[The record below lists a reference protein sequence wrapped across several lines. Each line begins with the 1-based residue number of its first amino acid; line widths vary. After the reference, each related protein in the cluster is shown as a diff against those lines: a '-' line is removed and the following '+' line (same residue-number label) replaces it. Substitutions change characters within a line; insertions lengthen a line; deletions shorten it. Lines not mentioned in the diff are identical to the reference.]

1 MRKRLVLCGLAI
13 MMGAMTS
20 VFSQTFR
27 HPGLLHSEE
36 DFENIKARIAAGD
49 EQTLAALDVLKNAPG
64 VRGNHGGIWGV
75 NDVIKRGIS
84 GDENYMNAYRNAHRA
99 YQLALLWKLTGDENA
114 ANGAIEILNAYRIWN
129 KALGGNTNISLIPGF
144 TGYEFI
150 NAAEIMR
157 DYDKWPK
164 EEFELFK
171 QYMIDV
177 WFTVAQ
183 DFLERRHDTVFREQN
198 WYHYHSNWGLG
209 NAMFCISLGVL
220 CDLPDLYNY
229 GMYWL
234 KEGPGNESVCVTSLH
249 PEAFGQGLSGY
260 GWGLIPWFHKDSRG
274 PLGYFCQMQESGRD
288 QGHSMAAL
296 GLLSYALQIAY
307 NQGDNAFCN
316 LYNPLIPGKAGA
328 MMVAGAAEY
337 VAAYNSGIDDLPY
350 TTNWWMAGLNGTG
363 RGQWRPIW
371 QLFINHFKNRMGVD
385 MPYCQTMKNIIGI
398 EGGGGSYGGNSGH
411 YDHTG
416 FGDLMHYDKPVTADK
431 VPTIIMPTISGTG
444 INRRYA
450 EIRNVEPGTK
460 LTLTATVL
468 KGETDTGNWK
478 WDDGSEGNQRVI
490 TADGSRLYRV
500 TYTNENGVESEQMFS
515 VAVRGEGV
523 RGTLN
528 VTASYN
534 GRLVEGENVL
544 MGVGRQLTV
553 TTSYTNWNFI
563 EREEWFDE
571 NGNLL
576 GTGGSHTYTLKDT
589 EEHKLIF
596 RLTNQSGVKIER
608 TFNIIPNKNDVTD
621 KLADPDCKNLDL
633 WKTNVDGFQKMST
646 AISGFNAAF
655 IERFRPAEEDGLT
668 CWGQETFKIS
678 QTVEGLTPGK
688 YELGAMAIATQQA
701 KVGTGAKEHVKDI
714 YLFADG
720 VHTSVATLDN
730 APEYFSVMLY
740 VGEDGKFT
748 FGAKNLSD
756 QNYGNSAN
764 GANWFAMDNYTLLY
778 LGTDH
783 LEEDLARMRQE
794 AEAITENSVTT
805 GVYANLQELKLL
817 MGNDIAT
824 AVTYQRVLGE
834 AKLIQARYS
843 EFITIYNRYKAHVDE
858 NNVTCEP
865 LTEAMDALMS
875 ADDAEKFYAAYNAM
889 ERAWVLYLEN
899 AEVQVDLTSKV
910 SDADFPATGA
920 DVWFDEITAWKTE
933 ALGGNYR
940 IFPIDGSDTKR
951 GDALDVNMI
960 ERWCTA
966 SFAVGERVIYQV
978 LSNMPI
984 GVYRLEVATQ
994 KEHQTG
1000 CIELYANDGVSYVMS
1015 VAEMRK
1021 HSVVGEVTTDGKL
1034 DIGLRSAPGNA
1045 CRWTT
1050 MSDVNLVYYS
1060 PVMMLKTIIAEAE
1073 TLTYGIDDGT
1083 LQEVLAEAKTLLS
1096 EGEATERMAAYHA
1109 LKDAIKQYRITNAS
1123 ETYPVDMTEK
1133 VKNASLDMCNTTH
1146 WMVTSSDAGYP
1157 MFNMGVA
1164 EFYHSTFNLSQ
1175 VVNNLPVGNYRI
1187 SMQARS
1193 NLATTNRNFYLYA
1206 KQTGG
1211 VAIKE
1216 FATDATI
1223 QEGTDLT
1230 LHLGQNADQMNADL
1244 SDGRISINVFSTD
1257 GKLTIG
1263 AVCEQTDMWC
1273 ILNDFRIEFLGF
1285 GENDLL
1291 KNWSEVVEQVGELN
1305 RDSLPQAVE
1314 QILDKALNVD
1324 VQNISADSL
1333 SKALANLS
1341 AVAEQANSVK
1351 MAYGRYLAMKNIL
1364 EVIAENSVPTYSST
1378 MTTFK
1383 KAIATAETDV
1393 EKATT
1398 QAEINAHC
1406 EKMEAARQAY
1416 VVGAVPI
1423 NGIGFDYTFKVPNAS
1438 GKVEGTWLTDGTG
1451 NFGPMNNAEQ
1461 NGEYVGNWFF
1471 EKWDIEGYIFNGG
1484 TRPIYQTVTG
1494 LPNGNYT
1501 LTMAAFRVNQFGT
1514 EYVDDGISVYLN
1526 SDKVEVTSDVLNYYT
1541 VNGVVT
1547 SKKAEIGLVAGAVN
1561 TANWVGLADVSLMY
1575 YGVSDV
1581 LLSENDAELT
1591 VQDGLYC
1598 NATVE
1603 QEMTADGWNLVTL
1616 PFDLTSAQVK
1626 KVFADVKAL
1635 DAIDIA
1641 EGICDIKFVD
1651 VREMKA
1657 GVPYLVQVKASV
1669 SSVTYEKV
1677 RIDFQ
1682 SFNVG
1687 EVSVTSGDV
1696 TLTLKG
1702 TSGVTTLDNHNAFR
1716 FTGKAFFRAETGDE
1730 VKGLSGYA
1738 LLEGAN
1744 NVHIMNVY
1752 VDGDLVSVQRVQS
1765 EQSDENVS
1773 VYSISGV
1780 LLRNNVKRENALKG
1794 LPQGVYIVN
1803 GKKQVVH

>member
-13 MMGAMTS
+13 MMGAMIS

-49 EQTLAALDVLKNAPG
+49 EQTLAALDALQPISNW
-64 VRGNHGGIWGV
+64 GGMWAV
-75 NDVIKRGIS
+75 NEHISRGIS
-84 GDENYMNAYRNAHRA
+84 GSENYMNAYRNAARA
-99 YQLALLWKLTGDENA
+99 YQLALRWKITGDEGA
-114 ANGAIEILNAYRIWN
+114 GDAAIEVLNAYRMYN
-129 KALGGNTNISLIPGF
+129 KSLGGNTNMSLIPGF
-144 TGYEFI
+144 IGYQFV

-157 DYDKWPK
+157 DYEKWSK
-164 EEFELFK
+164 EDFELFK

-177 WFTVAQ
+177 WFTLAQ
-183 DFLERRHDTVFREQN
+183 DFLERRHDTVTREQN

-209 NAMFCISLGVL
+209 NAVFCVSLGVL
-220 CDLPDLYNY
+220 CDLPDIYNY

-234 KEGPGNESVCVTSLH
+234 KEGPGNESLCVTSLH
-249 PEAFGQGLSGY
+249 PEAFGSGLCGY
-260 GWGLIPWFHKDSRG
+260 GWGLIPWFHKDERG

-296 GLLSYALQIAY
+296 GLLSYALQTAY

-316 LYNPLIPGKAGA
+316 LYNPVLTGKAGT

-350 TTNWWMAGLNGTG
+350 KTNWWMAGLNGTG

-371 QLFINHFKNRMGVD
+371 QLFVNHYQNRMGIA
-385 MPYCQTMKNIIGI
+385 MPQCVAMHNTMGI
-398 EGGGGSYGGNSGH
+398 ERGGGSYGNNSGG

-416 FGDLMHYDKPVTADK
+416 FGDLMHYDRPVALED
-431 VPTIIMPTISGTG
+431 VPTIIMPTISGAG

-450 EIRNVEPGTK
+450 EIRNVAPGTA
-460 LTLTATVL
+460 LNLSARVVT
-468 KGETDTGNWK
+468 GETDTNNWV
-478 WDDGSEGNQRVI
+478 WDDGATGNQRQIV
-490 TADGSRLYRV
+490 ADSSRLYRV
-500 TYTNENGVESEQMFS
+500 VYTNARGIKSEQLFS
-515 VAVRGEGV
+515 VAVRGEGI

-528 VTASYN
+528 VTATYN
-534 GRLVEGENVL
+534 GRNVEGSDIL
-544 MGVGRQLTV
+544 MGQGRQLSV
-553 TTSYTNWNFI
+553 TTAYTNWNYI
-563 EREEWFDE
+563 ESEEWFDE
-571 NGNLL
+571 NGVKL
-576 GTGGSHTYTLKDT
+576 GNGGSYTYTLNDN
-589 EEHKLIF
+589 EQHKLVF
-596 RLTNQSGVKIER
+596 RLTNQSGVVIER
-608 TFNIIPNKNDVTD
+608 TFNIIPNKDDMTN
-621 KLADPDCKNLDL
+621 KLTDPDCKDVTL
-633 WKTNVDGFQKMST
+633 WDTDVDGFQKKSS
-646 AISGFNAAF
+646 AIPGFNSAF
-655 IERFRPAEEDGLT
+655 IERYRHAEEDGVP
-668 CWGQETFKIS
+668 CWGQEPFMIS
-678 QTVEGLTPGK
+678 QVVEDLVPGK
-688 YELGAMAIATQQA
+688 YELGAMMIATQQ
-701 KVGTGAKEHVKDI
+701 GISGEGAKEHVKDI

-720 VHTSVATLDN
+720 VHTAVATKDN
-730 APEYFSVMLY
+730 EPEYFSVELY

-748 FGAKNLSD
+748 FGAKNMSN

-764 GANWFAMDNYTLLY
+764 GANWFAMDNFTLVY
-778 LGTDH
+778 QGTDD
-783 LEEDLARMRQE
+783 LEKDMERMERELGAFDQSSVPAELYARLQ
-794 AEAITENSVTT
+794 TLK
-805 GVYANLQELKLL
+805 NLDK
-817 MGNDIAT
+817 NDIET
-824 AVTYQRVLGE
+824 AVAYQRLLGE
-834 AKLIQARYS
+834 AKLIQARYA
-843 EFITIYNRYKAHVDE
+843 EYMAVYKEYETHVRDNGVNDE
-858 NNVTCEP
+858 A
-865 LTEAMDALMS
+865 LSHAM
-875 ADDAEKFYAAYNAM
+875 ADFVNAADAETFYRTFDLL
-889 ERAWVLYLEN
+889 ESAWGAYLEQ
-899 AEVQVDLTSKV
+899 AEVVVDLTTKV
-910 SDADFPATGA
+910 GDADLPASGA
-920 DVWFDEITAWKTE
+920 DVWFDESTMWKTE
-933 ALGGNYR
+933 SGGGNYR

-1000 CIELYANDGVSYVMS
+1000 CIELYANEGVSYVMS

-1021 HSVVGEVTTDGKL
+1021 HSVVGEVTDGKL

-1060 PVMMLKTIIAEAE
+1060 PVMMLKTVIAEAE
-1073 TLTYGIDDGT
+1073 TLTYGTDAGT
-1083 LQEVLAEAKTLLS
+1083 LQKALAEAETLLS
-1096 EGEATERMAAYHA
+1096 EGEATERMSAYHA
-1109 LKDAIKQYRITNAS
+1109 LKDAIKQYRIANAS
-1123 ETYPVDMTEK
+1123 EAYPVDMTEK

-1164 EFYHSTFNLSQ
+1164 EFYHSTFDLSQ
-1175 VVNNLPVGNYRI
+1175 VVNNLPVGNYRV

-1193 NLATTNRNFYLYA
+1193 NMAETNKGFYLYA

-1211 VAIKE
+1211 AAIKE

-1223 QEGTDLT
+1223 QEGADLT

-1244 SDGRISINVFSTD
+1244 NGGRISVNVFSTD

-1263 AVCEQTDMWC
+1263 AACEQADMWC
-1273 ILNDFRIEFLGF
+1273 VLNDFRIEFLGF

-1291 KNWSEVVEQVGELN
+1291 KNWSEVVEQVGELD

-1314 QILDKALNVD
+1314 QILDNALNVD

-1351 MAYGRYLAMKNIL
+1351 MAYGRYLAMKNVL

-1451 NFGPMNNAEQ
+1451 NFGPMSNAEQ

-1501 LTMAAFRVNQFGT
+1501 LTMAAFRFNQFGT

-1547 SKKAEIGLVAGAVN
+1547 SKKAEIGLVAGTVN

-1677 RIDFQ
+1677 RIDLQ

-1687 EVSVTSGDV
+1687 EVSMTSGDV

-1744 NVHIMNVY
+1744 NAHIMNVY
-1752 VDGDLVSVQRVQS
+1752 VDGDLVSIQKVRS
-1765 EQSDENVS
+1765 ERSDENVS
-1773 VYSISGV
+1773 VYSISGT
-1780 LLRNNVKRENALKG
+1780 LLRNNVKPENALKG
-1794 LPQGVYIVN
+1794 LSKGVYIVN
-1803 GKKQVVH
+1803 GKKKVVN

>member
-49 EQTLAALDVLKNAPG
+49 EQTLAALEVLKNAPG
-64 VRGNHGGIWGV
+64 VRGNNGGIWAV
-75 NDVIKRGIS
+75 NDVIKRGIA
-84 GDENYMNAYRNAHRA
+84 GDENYLNAYRNAHRA
-99 YQLALLWKLTGDENA
+99 YQMALLWKITGDENA
-114 ANGAIEILNAYRIWN
+114 GNAAIEILNAYRIWN

-183 DFLERRHDTVFREQN
+183 DFLERRHDTVWKEQN

-249 PEAFGQGLSGY
+249 PDAFGLGLCGY
-260 GWGLIPWFHKDSRG
+260 GWGLIPWFHKDNRA

-316 LYNPLIPGKAGA
+316 LYNPLIPGKAGS

-337 VAAYNSGIDDLPY
+337 VAAYNTGSDDLPY
-350 TTNWWMAGLNGTG
+350 TTNWWMTGLSGTG

-371 QLFINHFKNRMGVD
+371 QLFINHYKNRMGLD
-385 MPYCQTMKNIIGI
+385 MPYCQKMKDIIGI
-398 EGGGGSYGGNSGH
+398 EGGGGAYGGNSGH

-416 FGDLMHYDKPVTADK
+416 FGDLMHYDAPVAADK
-431 VPTIIMPTISGTG
+431 VPTIIMPMITGAG

-460 LTLTATVL
+460 LTLTASVL
-468 KGETDTGNWK
+468 KGENDTGNWK

-490 TADGSRLYRV
+490 TADSSRLYRV
-500 TYTNENGVESEQMFS
+500 TYTNENGVESEQLFS

-528 VTASYN
+528 VTATYN
-534 GRLVEGENVL
+534 GRPFEGENVL
-544 MGVGRQLTV
+544 MGIGRQLTV
-553 TTSYTNWNFI
+553 TTSYTNWNYI
-563 EREEWFDE
+563 ESEEWFDE
-571 NGNLL
+571 NGKLL
-576 GTGGSHTYTLKDT
+576 GTGGSYTYTLQDS

-596 RLTNQSGVKIER
+596 RLTNESGVKIER
-608 TFNIIPNKNDVTD
+608 TFNIIPNENDMTV

-633 WKTNVDGFQKMST
+633 WTTNVDGFQKMST

-655 IERFRPAEEDGLT
+655 IERHRATEEDGVT
-668 CWGQETFKIS
+668 CWGQDPFKIS

-688 YELGAMAIATQQA
+688 YELGAMMIATQQGKA
-701 KVGTGAKEHVKDI
+701 GTAAKEHVKDV

-720 VHTSVATLDN
+720 VNTPIATLDN
-730 APEYFSVMLY
+730 VPEYFSVTLY

-756 QNYGNSAN
+756 QNYGNSVN
-764 GANWFAMDNYTLLY
+764 GANWFAMDNYMLQY
-778 LGTDH
+778 LGSESI
-783 LEEDLARMRQE
+783 EEDLARMRQE
-794 AEAITENSVTT
+794 ADAIPETSVTASM
-805 GVYANLQELKLL
+805 YAKLQDLKSLT
-817 MGNDIAT
+817 GNDIAT
-824 AVTYQRVLGE
+824 AVAYQRVLGE
-834 AKLIQARYS
+834 AKLIQSRYA
-843 EFITIYNRYKAHVDE
+843 EFETVYNRYKAHVDE
-858 NNVTCEP
+858 NNVTYEP
-865 LTEAMDALMS
+865 LTNALDALM
-875 ADDAEKFYAAYNAM
+875 AAEDAETFYAAYDAM

-899 AEVQVDLTSKV
+899 AEVQVDMTSKV
-910 SDADFPATGA
+910 GDADFPASGA
-920 DVWFDEITAWKTE
+920 DVWFDETTSWKTE

-1000 CIELYANDGVSYVMS
+1000 CIELYANEGVSYVMS

-1021 HSVVGEVTTDGKL
+1021 HSVLGEVTDGKL

-1050 MSDVNLVYYS
+1050 MSDINLVYYS
-1060 PVMMLKTIIAEAE
+1060 PVMMLKSVIAEAD
-1073 TLTYGIDDGT
+1073 TLTYGTDDGS
-1083 LQEVLAEAKTLLS
+1083 LQETLANAKSLLS
-1096 EGEATERMAAYHA
+1096 EGEAVDRMSVYHA
-1109 LKDAIKQYRITNAS
+1109 LKDAIKQYRIANAS
-1123 ETYPVDMTEK
+1123 EAYPVDMTEK
-1133 VKNASLDMCNTTH
+1133 VKNASLDMCNTTN
-1146 WMVTSSDAGYP
+1146 WAVTSSDAGYP

-1164 EFYHSTFNLSQ
+1164 EFYHSSFDISQ
-1175 VVNNLPVGNYRI
+1175 VVGGLPVGNYRV

-1193 NLATTNRNFYLYA
+1193 DLADANKGFYLYA

-1211 VAIKE
+1211 EAVKA
-1216 FATDATI
+1216 FATGATI
-1223 QEGTDLT
+1223 QVGTDLT
-1230 LHLGQNADQMNADL
+1230 LHLGQNADEMNADL
-1244 SDGRISINVFSTD
+1244 NDGRISVNVFSTD
-1257 GKLTIG
+1257 GKLMIG
-1263 AVCEQTDMWC
+1263 AGCEQTDMWC
-1273 ILNDFRIEFLGF
+1273 VLNDFRIEYLGF

-1291 KNWSEVVEQVGELN
+1291 KNWSEVVEQAGAVS
-1305 RDSLPQAVE
+1305 RDSIPQAVNGL
-1314 QILDKALNVD
+1314 LDEALNVD
-1324 VQNISADSL
+1324 VQNISPDSL
-1333 SKALANLS
+1333 SKALSNLS
-1341 AVAEQANSVK
+1341 SVVEK
-1351 MAYGRYLAMKNIL
+1351 AKSMQVAYGRYLEMKKVV
-1364 EVIAENSVPTYSST
+1364 ETIAENSVPTYTST
-1378 MTTFK
+1378 MTVFK
-1383 KAIATAETDV
+1383 KAITTAETNV
-1393 EKATT
+1393 ELATT
-1398 QAEINAHC
+1398 TADVDVCCDNLES
-1406 EKMEAARQAY
+1406 ARQAY
-1416 VVGAVPI
+1416 VVGATPI
-1423 NGIGFDYTFKVPNAS
+1423 NGIGFDMTFKVPNAS
-1438 GKVEGTWLTDGTG
+1438 GKSEGTWLTDGTG
-1451 NFGPMNNAEQ
+1451 NFRPMNNPEQ

-1471 EKWDIEGYIFNGG
+1471 EKWDIEGYIFKDGA
-1484 TRPIYQTVTG
+1484 RPIYQVVTG
-1494 LPNGNYT
+1494 LPNGNYS
-1501 LTMAAFRVNQFGT
+1501 LKMAAFRANQFGT
-1514 EYVDDGISVYLN
+1514 EYVDGGICAYLN
-1526 SDKVEVTSDVLNYYT
+1526 TDKVEVTSDVMNYYT

-1547 SKKAEIGLVAGAVN
+1547 SKKMEIGLVSGVEN
-1561 TANWVGLADVSLMY
+1561 TANWVGLADVSLIY

-1581 LLSENDAELT
+1581 ELSENDTELS

-1603 QEMTADGWNLVTL
+1603 QNLTADGWNLVAL

-1626 KVFADVKAL
+1626 KVFDDVKAL
-1635 DAIDIA
+1635 DALEVNGSA
-1641 EGICDIKFVD
+1641 CDLKFVD
-1651 VREMKA
+1651 VRAMTA
-1657 GVPYLVQVKASV
+1657 GVPYLVKAKETGL
-1669 SSVTYEKV
+1669 TYTCEKV
-1677 RIDFQ
+1677 RI
-1682 SFNVG
+1682 NKG
-1687 EVSVTSGDV
+1687 AYATGTVTMKSGDV
-1696 TLTLKG
+1696 TLTLCG
-1702 TSGVTTLDNHNAFR
+1702 TDGVKTLDNTNAYYY
-1716 FTGKAFFRAETGDE
+1716 TGSIFLRGEVGEE
-1730 VKGLSGYA
+1730 VKGLSAYA
-1738 LLEGAN
+1738 VLEGAN
-1744 NVHIMNVY
+1744 NLHVMNIY
-1752 VDGDLVSVQRVQS
+1752 VDGELVDVQNIKATSADKKVTVYNVNGIVVRRGVQMK
-1765 EQSDENVS
+1765 D
-1773 VYSISGV
+1773 
-1780 LLRNNVKRENALKG
+1780 ALKG
-1794 LPQGVYIVN
+1794 LPSGFYIVD
-1803 GKKQVVH
+1803 GVKYVVR

>member
-1 MRKRLVLCGLAI
+1 MRKRLVLCGLMI
-13 MMGAMTS
+13 MIGAMTA

-49 EQTLAALDVLKNAPG
+49 EQTLAALEVLKNAPG

-75 NDVIKRGIS
+75 NDIIKRGIS

-114 ANGAIEILNAYRIWN
+114 ATGAIEILNAYRIWN

-183 DFLERRHDTVFREQN
+183 DFLERRHDTVWREQN

-249 PEAFGQGLSGY
+249 PEAFGQGLCGY
-260 GWGLIPWFHKDSRG
+260 GWGLIPWFHKDARG

-337 VAAYNSGIDDLPY
+337 VAAYNSGMDDLPY
-350 TTNWWMAGLNGTG
+350 ATNWWMAGLNGTG

-371 QLFINHFKNRMGVD
+371 QLFINHYKNRMGID
-385 MPYCQTMKNIIGI
+385 MPYCQTMKNMIGI
-398 EGGGGSYGGNSGH
+398 EGGGGAYGGNSGH

-416 FGDLMHYDKPVTADK
+416 FGDLMHYDTPVSTDK

-460 LTLTATVL
+460 LTLTASVM
-468 KGETDTGNWK
+468 KGEMDTGNWK

-490 TADGSRLYRV
+490 TADNSRLYRV
-500 TYTNENGVESEQMFS
+500 TYTNENGVKSEQMFS

-528 VTASYN
+528 VTATYN
-534 GRLVEGENVL
+534 GRPITGENVL

-576 GTGGSHTYTLKDT
+576 GTGGSYTYTLKDDK
-589 EEHKLIF
+589 EHRLIF
-596 RLTNQSGVKIER
+596 RLTNESGVKIER
-608 TFNIIPNKNDVTD
+608 TFKIIPNENDLTMN
-621 KLADPDCKNLDL
+621 LADPDCKNLDL
-633 WKTNVDGFQKMST
+633 WTTNVDGFQKMST
-646 AISGFNAAF
+646 AITGFSSAF
-655 IERFRPAEEDGLT
+655 IERFRPAEEDGVT
-668 CWGQETFKIS
+668 CWGQEPFKIS
-678 QTVEGLTPGK
+678 QTIEGLTPGK
-688 YELGAMAIATQQA
+688 YELGAMMIATQQS
-701 KVGTGAKEHVKDI
+701 KVGVAAKEHVKDV
-714 YLFADG
+714 YLYADG
-720 VHTSVATLDN
+720 VNTPIATIDN
-730 APEYFSVMLY
+730 TPEFFSVMLY

-748 FGAKNLSD
+748 FGAKNLSN

-764 GANWFAMDNYTLLY
+764 GANWFAMDNYTLMA

-794 AEAITENSVTT
+794 AEAIAETSVT
-805 GVYANLQELKLL
+805 GGMYAKLQDLKSLT
-817 MGNDIAT
+817 GNDIAT

-875 ADDAEKFYAAYNAM
+875 ADDAEKFYAAYDAM

-910 SDADFPATGA
+910 SDADFPASGA
-920 DVWFDEITAWKTE
+920 DVWFDETTAWKTE

-960 ERWCTA
+960 ERWCTG
-966 SFAVGERVIYQV
+966 SFGVGERVIYQV

-984 GVYRLEVATQ
+984 GAYRLEVATQ

-1000 CIELYANDGVSYVMS
+1000 CIELYANEGVSYVMS

-1021 HSVVGEVTTDGKL
+1021 HSVVGEVTDGKL

-1060 PVMMLKTIIAEAE
+1060 PVMMLKTVIAEAE
-1073 TLTYGIDDGT
+1073 TLTYGTDAGT
-1083 LQEVLAEAKTLLS
+1083 LQKALAEAETLLS
-1096 EGEATERMAAYHA
+1096 EGEATERMSAYHA
-1109 LKDAIKQYRITNAS
+1109 LKDAIKQYRIANAS
-1123 ETYPVDMTEK
+1123 EAYPVDMTEK

-1164 EFYHSTFNLSQ
+1164 EFYHSTFDLSQ
-1175 VVNNLPVGNYRI
+1175 VVNNLPVGNYRV

-1193 NLATTNRNFYLYA
+1193 NMAETNKGFYLYA

-1211 VAIKE
+1211 AAIKE

-1223 QEGTDLT
+1223 QEGADLT

-1244 SDGRISINVFSTD
+1244 NGGRISVNVFSTD

-1263 AVCEQTDMWC
+1263 AACEQADMWC
-1273 ILNDFRIEFLGF
+1273 VLNDFRIEFLGF

-1291 KNWSEVVEQVGELN
+1291 KNWSEVVAQVGEIN
-1305 RDSLPQAVE
+1305 RDSIPQAVE
-1314 QILDKALNVD
+1314 QLLDNALNVD

-1333 SKALANLS
+1333 SKALAKLS

-1351 MAYGRYLAMKNIL
+1351 MAYGRYLAMKNVL

-1393 EKATT
+1393 EKAKT

-1451 NFGPMNNAEQ
+1451 NFRPMNNAEQ
-1461 NGEYVGNWFF
+1461 NGEYAGNWFF

-1484 TRPIYQTVTG
+1484 TRPIYQVVTG

-1514 EYVDDGISVYLN
+1514 EYVDDGINVYLN

-1547 SKKAEIGLVAGAVN
+1547 SKKAEIGLVAGTVN

-1669 SSVTYEKV
+1669 SSITYEKV
-1677 RIDFQ
+1677 RIDLQ

-1744 NVHIMNVY
+1744 NAHIMNVY
-1752 VDGDLVSVQRVQS
+1752 VDGDLVSIQRVRS
-1765 EQSDENVS
+1765 EQSDEKVS
-1773 VYSISGV
+1773 VYSISGT
-1780 LLRNNVKRENALKG
+1780 LLRNNVKPENALKG
-1794 LPQGVYIVN
+1794 LSKGVYIVN
-1803 GKKQVVH
+1803 GKKKVVN